1 MRRHGGAGGGFAA
14 SDFELQEEAFDPQ
27 TAEAEAQMDDVG
39 VRRRGKDAVAVFAA
53 GVGAGTINTIV
64 GSGSLI
70 TFPTLVALGYPP
82 IVANVSNNIGLV
94 PGAIAG
100 SYGYR
105 RELKGQA
112 GRLVRLGSASMIG
125 AIIGVVLLLNLP
137 PDAFKKIVTVLIAV
151 ALVLV
156 VVQPKLN
163 KWIMAR
169 RGADHAHGGP
179 VLWSG
184 VLGAGIYGGYFGAAQ
199 GILLTALLGSFLDDD
214 MQRVNGIK
222 NMLSGVVNGTAAV
235 LFLAVAFDKIDWWVV
250 LLISVGSTLGGFIGA
265 GVGRKLQP
273 WMLRTVIV
281 CVGLTAIVKL
291 LAG

>member
-1 MRRHGGAGGGFAA
+1 MTRAGGPGRAGLR
-14 SDFELQEEAFDPQ
+14 SRLVNGLEVV
-27 TAEAEAQMDDVG
+27 T
-39 VRRRGKDAVAVFAA
+39 VFAA

-82 IVANVSNNIGLV
+82 IVANISNNIGLV

-112 GRLVRLGSASMIG
+112 SRLLRLSSASMVG
-125 AIIGVVLLLNLP
+125 ATLGVVLLLNLP
-137 PDAFKKIVTVLIAV
+137 PDAFEKIVTVLIAI

-156 VVQPKLN
+156 IVQPKLS
-163 KWIMAR
+163 KWVMAR
-169 RGADHAHGGP
+169 RQTHHAHGGP
-179 VLWSG
+179 VVWGG
-184 VLGAGIYGGYFGAAQ
+184 VLAAGVYGGYFGAAQ

-235 LFLAVAFDKIDWWVV
+235 LFVAVAFDKIDWWVV
-250 LLISVGSTLGGFIGA
+250 LLISVGSTLGGFIGSS
-265 GVGRKLQP
+265 VGRKLKP

-291 LAG
+291 LTG

>member
-1 MRRHGGAGGGFAA
+1 VNGL
-14 SDFELQEEAFDPQ
+14 E
-27 TAEAEAQMDDVG
+27 
-39 VRRRGKDAVAVFAA
+39 AVAVFAA

-82 IVANVSNNIGLV
+82 IVANISNNIGLV

-112 GRLVRLGSASMIG
+112 GRLLRLGSASMTG
-125 AIIGVVLLLNLP
+125 AAIGVVLLLNLP
-137 PDAFKKIVTVLIAV
+137 PAAFEKIVTVLIAI

-156 VVQPKLN
+156 IVQPKLN
-163 KWIMAR
+163 KWIMDR
-169 RGADHAHGGP
+169 RETEHAHGGP
-179 VLWSG
+179 VLWGG
-184 VLGAGIYGGYFGAAQ
+184 VFGAGIYGGYFGAAQ

-214 MQRVNGIK
+214 LQRVNGIK
-222 NMLSGVVNGTAAV
+222 NMLSGIVNGTAAV

-265 GVGRKLQP
+265 GVGRKLKP

-281 CVGLTAIVKL
+281 CVGLTAIAKL